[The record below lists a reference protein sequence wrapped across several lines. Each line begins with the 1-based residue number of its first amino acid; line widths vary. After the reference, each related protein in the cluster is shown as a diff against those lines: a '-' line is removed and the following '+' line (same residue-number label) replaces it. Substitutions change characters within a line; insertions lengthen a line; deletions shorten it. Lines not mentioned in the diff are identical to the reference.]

1 MSSVQTGQLI
11 SLLSNNV
18 LMVIIVA
25 AVTAAAWLRW
35 HWLRTGS
42 NTTQAIRHRAY
53 VSFLLAAATLL
64 GMVTSL
70 GILTL
75 RAVVAVNALVVG
87 AMGIFLLSVVALLL
101 GLGLWFIDQCRGIPT
116 TAIVRR
122 VSDRR
127 PNPPMALL
135 PASVMGAHPRR
146 PSRRAQRRQQR

>member
-25 AVTAAAWLRW
+25 AVTVATWLRW

-42 NTTQAIRHRAY
+42 HVARAIRRRAY
-53 VSFLLAAATLL
+53 LSFLLAAATLL

-75 RAVVAVNALVVG
+75 RAVIAVNALVVG

-116 TAIVRR
+116 VAIVRR
-122 VSDRR
+122 VSDSR
-127 PNPPMALL
+127 PSPLALL
-135 PASVMGAHPRR
+135 PASVAGPHPRR
-146 PSRRAQRRQQR
+146 LSRRAQRRQQR

>member
-25 AVTAAAWLRW
+25 AVTVAAWLRW

-42 NTTQAIRHRAY
+42 NSTQAIRRRAY

-70 GILTL
+70 AILTL
-75 RAVVAVNALVVG
+75 RAVVAINALVVG
-87 AMGIFLLSVVALLL
+87 AMGIFLLSVIALLL
-101 GLGLWFIDQCRGIPT
+101 GLGLWFIDQCRSIRT
-116 TAIVRR
+116 VAIVRR
-122 VSDRR
+122 VSDRSR
-127 PNPPMALL
+127 PSPLALL
-135 PASVMGAHPRR
+135 PASVVGAHPRR